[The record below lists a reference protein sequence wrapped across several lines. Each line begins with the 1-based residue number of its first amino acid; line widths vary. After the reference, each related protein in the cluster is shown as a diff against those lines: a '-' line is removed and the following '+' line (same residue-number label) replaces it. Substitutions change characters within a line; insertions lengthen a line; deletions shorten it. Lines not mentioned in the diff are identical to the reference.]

1 MNSKTQVSES
11 KIEQKVVREAKK
23 LGVIGLKL
31 TSPGNTGVPDRLFLI
46 PGGRPLLIE
55 FKKPGGFLSPK
66 QLYWIDI
73 LVQAGYNVGVHDN
86 VEDAMD
92 SIRRALDEAYQTDKR

>member
-1 MNSKTQVSES
+1 MGEIA
-11 KIEQKVVREAKK
+11 IEQKVVKEAKK

-46 PGGRPLLIE
+46 PGGRPLFVE
-55 FKKPGGFLSPK
+55 FKAPGGRLSSK
-66 QLYWIDI
+66 QLHWIDI

-86 VEDAMD
+86 VEDAMA
-92 SIRRALDEAYQTDKR
+92 SIRRALDEANKADKR